1 MYMKIL
7 CSDIKKKY
15 LDCSQ
20 SQKSKQICMTSAAT
34 TLVCHVFIFFLL
46 FTQRIQ
52 RINKLV
58 SQLIQV
64 IIEICIYFS

>member
-34 TLVCHVFIFFLL
+34 TLVCFLL
-46 FTQRIQ
+46 KGFKGST
-52 RINKLV
+52 NLFL
-58 SQLIQV
+58 S
-64 IIEICIYFS
+64 